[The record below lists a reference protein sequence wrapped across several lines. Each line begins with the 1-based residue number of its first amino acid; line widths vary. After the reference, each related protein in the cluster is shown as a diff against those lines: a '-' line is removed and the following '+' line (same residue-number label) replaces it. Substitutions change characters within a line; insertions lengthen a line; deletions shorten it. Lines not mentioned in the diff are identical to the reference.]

1 MVRISFDCS
10 VFLDSLPPPYLLRLS
25 PSALYIRKMPSF
37 AETKS
42 CSNGIVKHSVSN
54 IVTVDVGGQLFQTSK
69 QTLSSAGPKS
79 LFSKISNQDHGIPFI
94 DRDPEIFSILL
105 SLLRTGNL
113 PSKAKAFHIQDLIC
127 ESQFYGVEN
136 LLINSMS
143 SPSHFDAF
151 NLEKSMVLP
160 LSGWDSPSVVATTPY
175 GSLHVS
181 HGSKITSFDWSL
193 QRKSTILTQLIAIDS
208 LLALSPAAAAAGAN
222 DFSGLQIIDLEK
234 GFVKETLHWENVTRC
249 GSTVQAIEAS
259 SSHLF
264 TSFESI
270 RRNSNCI
277 MIYDLND
284 NLRPVMKIGHYE
296 IFGADIDSA
305 IPATKLQWLPSHN
318 LLVASG
324 SHSGPSG
331 VTGDIRFWDIRS
343 GNVVREIKEKVDC
356 FSDVTVSEALSA
368 MFKVGVHS
376 GEVSLA
382 DLRYMRDDAPW
393 ICLGEG
399 RKAGNGKR
407 KEGLGCKVEAQGNQV
422 FCSRGGNLEVWSEVL
437 IGSVDVSDKV
447 LRKNVMGRA
456 ADIGGSRITNLS
468 FAGGNMFVA
477 RKGQQHVEVWS
488 STRPFSS

>member
-1 MVRISFDCS
+1 M
-10 VFLDSLPPPYLLRLS
+10 PP
-25 PSALYIRKMPSF
+25 F
-37 AETKS
+37 AGMKAS
-42 CSNGIVKHSVSN
+42 SNGVLKDSVSN
-54 IVTVDVGGQLFQTSK
+54 IVTVDVGGQLFQTTK

-79 LFSKISNQDHGIPFI
+79 LFSKISNSAHDHDHAIPFI

-113 PSKAKAFHIQDLIC
+113 PSKAKAFDIQDLIC

-136 LLINSMS
+136 LLINSIS
-143 SPSHFDAF
+143 SPSLFDAF
-151 NLEKSMVLP
+151 NLEKSLVLP
-160 LSGWDSPSVVATTPY
+160 LSGRDSPSAIATTPY

-193 QRKSTILTQLIAIDS
+193 QRKSTILTQFIAIDS

-234 GFVKETLHWENVTRC
+234 GFVKETLDWENATRS

-259 SSHLF
+259 SQHLF

-277 MIYDLND
+277 MIYDLNA
-284 NLRPVMKIGHYE
+284 NSIRPVMKIGHNE
-296 IFGADIDSA
+296 IFGAAIDSA
-305 IPATKLQWLPSHN
+305 IPATKLHWLSRYN

-324 SHSGPSG
+324 SHSGPCG
-331 VTGDIRFWDIRS
+331 VTGNIRFWDIRT
-343 GNVVREIKEKVDC
+343 GNVIREIKEKVDC
-356 FSDVTVSEALSA
+356 FSDVTFSDSLSG

-376 GEVSLA
+376 GEVFLA
-382 DLRYMRDDAPW
+382 DLRSMHDDAPW

-399 RKAGNGKR
+399 RKVKNGKKR
-407 KEGLGCKVEAQGNQV
+407 EGLGCKVEAHGNQV
-422 FCSRGGNLEVWSEVL
+422 LCSRGGSLELWSEVL
-437 IGSVDVSDKV
+437 IASVELHEKV

-456 ADIGGSRITNLS
+456 GD
-468 FAGGNMFVA
+468 AGGFQINNLRFGGNNMFVT
-477 RKGQQHVEVWS
+477 RLGQQHVEVWNS
-488 STRPFSS
+488 MRPFSSS